1 MDGPVP
7 AGYFYQSEAGG
18 KHVARSFSLRRIL
31 IGRPLATA
39 QMKHERLTKVK
50 ALAVFSSDAL
60 SSVAYATEEIM
71 LMLIVAG
78 SAAVGLAWP
87 IALGIAALIAI
98 VAFSYYQT
106 VHAYPGGGGS
116 YIVAHDNLG
125 QLPGLVAAAALLT
138 DYVLTVSVSITSGVA
153 AITSAFPALYPH
165 RILLALF
172 FVALIMTL
180 NLRGVRESGTI
191 FAIPTYLFLA
201 IMLSMLA
208 VGFARWI
215 AAGMPPAQPP
225 RIDYPAVQGLSL
237 FLILRA
243 FSSGCAALTGIEAI
257 SNGIPAF
264 KPPESDNAGKTLI
277 AMATLLATMFLGITF
292 LTHRFGI
299 VPNEMTHETLV
310 SQLGR
315 YVLGE
320 GSPLYFALQVA
331 TMLILVL
338 AANTS
343 FADFPRLSSILAR
356 DRYMPHQFANLGDR
370 LVFSNGIIT
379 LALASSALIVLFGG
393 QTTRL
398 IPLYAIGVF
407 LSFTLSQAG
416 MVVRWWR
423 LRTHHWQLKAA
434 INGLGALATGI
445 VLLVIAATKFALG
458 AWIVLLWIPIFIYF
472 FLAVHRHYHRV
483 AQQLSLENRGSLPP
497 IRRHR
502 VIVPIADVHRGVIA
516 ALNYARSI
524 SDDVTAVY
532 VEVDPAETPKVHR
545 KWADWGEGVRLVT
558 LKSEYR
564 SIIGPL
570 IEYVD
575 KVDEPN
581 RRDQVVTIVLPQFVP
596 ARPWHN
602 LLHNQTAILIHLAFV
617 FRRDVMVT
625 DVPFHLEE

>member
-1 MDGPVP
+1 M
-7 AGYFYQSEAGG
+7 
-18 KHVARSFSLRRIL
+18 ARSFSLRRLL
-31 IGRPLATA
+31 IGQPLATA

-71 LMLIVAG
+71 LVLIAAG
-78 SAAVGLAWP
+78 SVAVGLAWP
-87 IALGIAALIAI
+87 IALGIAALLVI

-106 VHAYPGGGGS
+106 VHAYPHGGGS
-116 YIVAHDNLG
+116 YTVAHENLG
-125 QLPGLVAAAALLT
+125 QVPGLIAAAAILT
-138 DYVLTVSVSITSGVA
+138 DYILTVSVSITAGAA
-153 AITSAFPALYPH
+153 AITSAFPSLYPH
-165 RILLALF
+165 RTLIALF

-191 FAIPTYLFLA
+191 FAVPTYLFLV

-208 VGFARWI
+208 AGFVRWI
-215 AAGMPPAQPP
+215 SAGVPPAQPP
-225 RIDYPAVQGLSL
+225 QVEYPATHALTL

-257 SNGIPAF
+257 SNGVPVF
-264 KPPESDNAGKTLI
+264 KPPESANAGKTLI
-277 AMATLLATMFLGITF
+277 AMATLLVTMFLGITF
-292 LTHRFGI
+292 LTHQFGI
-299 VPNEMTHETLV
+299 VPDEVTHETLV

-315 YVLGE
+315 HVLGT
-320 GSPLYFALQVA
+320 GSPLYFALQFA

-379 LALASSALIVLFGG
+379 LALASSALIVIFGG

-407 LSFTLSQAG
+407 LSFTLSQTG
-416 MVVRWWR
+416 MVMHWWR
-423 LRTHHWQLKAA
+423 LRTPHWQIKAA
-434 INGLGALATGI
+434 INGIGALATGV
-445 VLLVIAATKFALG
+445 VLVVIAVTKFALG
-458 AWIVLLWIPIFIYF
+458 AWIVLVWIPIFISF
-472 FLAVHRHYHRV
+472 FQAVHRHYRRV
-483 AQQLSLENRGSLPP
+483 AEQLSLENRGSLPP

-516 ALNYARSI
+516 ALNYARAI

-532 VEVDPAETPKVHR
+532 VEVDPAETEKVKR
-545 KWADWGEGVRLVT
+545 KWADWGEGIRLIT